1 MKEYFVFLD
10 QNRAKTILYFGVSLI
25 AGLLEAL
32 GLISLVPALEAIS
45 GKAANAF
52 YLLALPLATLICA
65 ISFRY
70 IAENFQARILA
81 LTELRLRQELVSQIF
96 FSPWARVRE
105 LSQGQITTGVV
116 SESSQVANGVFAFLN
131 VLSSATLVSILWASA
146 FVINPS
152 MALVTTIFLLFIAIV
167 LRFRLRVFK
176 LVETE
181 LRAGYQSVSEKVS
194 GLLSEIKFI
203 RLATRKKF
211 WFRQIS
217 QQTSRLSDYRRKQ
230 IVLPATNRAIVEST
244 ASIFL
249 IATLGIIAIQGVPIS
264 QGIVF
269 LGIFYRLVPRLQSLQ
284 GYVSTSVGQRVW
296 LVEWLKRRD
305 SLGQVPSNVDEKDG
319 KVIALPSNPELGS
332 RVEVSGLTVIE
343 SGVEILH
350 KIDLTVNAGTFLVIT
365 GRTGAG
371 KTTLID
377 AMLGL
382 RALEGGTVALD
393 SQRLSEVNAEQLLS
407 RVAVITQ
414 DVPLFSG
421 TLGSNITCGF
431 DLDTDWRDKVV
442 EIASLSSVVR
452 DRTETYESDLTSN
465 GLSLSGG
472 ERQRL
477 GLARALYQ
485 RPSLIVLDEATNGLD
500 EETEKE
506 VITKIRQLP
515 WNITIIAISHRASL
529 MALADLT
536 LKLDDGRLVNLKG
549 ESL

>member
-1 MKEYFVFLD
+1 MKEYFLFLE
-10 QNRAKTILYFGVSLI
+10 QNRAKSILYFAVSLI
-25 AGLLEAL
+25 AGFLEAV

-45 GKAANAF
+45 GKTSNAI
-52 YLLALPLATLICA
+52 YLLTVPLATLICA
-65 ISFRY
+65 VSFRY
-70 IAENFQARILA
+70 VAENLQARILA
-81 LTELRLRQELVSQIF
+81 LTELRLRQELVSQVF

-131 VLSSATLVSILWASA
+131 VLSSSILVLILWASA

-152 MALVTTIFLLFIAIV
+152 MALVTTFFLFFIATV
-167 LRFRLRVFK
+167 LRFRLKVFK
-176 LVETE
+176 QVETE
-181 LRAGYQSVSEKVS
+181 LRDGYQNVSEKVS

-203 RLATRKKF
+203 RLATQKKF

-269 LGIFYRLVPRLQSLQ
+269 MGIFYRLVPRLQSLQ

-296 LVEWLKRRD
+296 LVEWLKRRET
-305 SLGQVPSNVDEKDG
+305 LGQVASNLDENDG
-319 KVIALPSNPELGS
+319 QVVALPPNPESGS
-332 RVEVSGLTVIE
+332 SIEVSGLTVIE
-343 SGVEILH
+343 SGAEILQNV
-350 KIDLTVNAGTFLVIT
+350 DLTVNAGTFLVIT

-382 RALEGGTVALD
+382 RSLEKGSVAVD
-393 SQRLSEVNAEQLLS
+393 GQQLSGVNAERLLS

-421 TLGSNITCGF
+421 TLGSNITCGY
-431 DLDTDWRDKVV
+431 DLDTKWRDKVV
-442 EIASLSSVVR
+442 EIVSFSSVVGGR
-452 DRTETYESDLTSN
+452 KESYESELTSN

-485 RPSLIVLDEATNGLD
+485 RPSLIILDEATNGLD
-500 EETEKE
+500 EATEME

-515 WNITIIAISHRASL
+515 WNITIIAITHRASL

-536 LKLDDGRLVNLKG
+536 LKLDDGRLFDLNG
-549 ESL
+549 